1 MKKILIIL
9 SLICFHSFSQ
19 EKANQTLKL
28 ARLFSDHLVFQRD
41 KPIKIWGW
49 AGIGERVEVSIGNQ
63 KNIVSTNSDGKW
75 LAELPAMP
83 AGGPFEVLI
92 KTKKNELAI
101 TDILIGEVWLCS
113 GQSNMEWKLKSA
125 DNATKE
131 IAEADYPMIRHFEVA
146 HEVEFEPQD
155 DLKSGEWKVCS
166 PKTAGDFSAVGY
178 FFARDLY
185 QKLKV
190 PIGLIH
196 SSWGGSQVEGWIS
209 KKAMQESDVLNYYP
223 NIMPKNWNEDTDNWK
238 RKLVEKI
245 YGDKNYNLNSV
256 KASEYLKEGFNFKK
270 WLRIDLGSSFD
281 WQNIG
286 AFRGNYFL
294 QRTVEISENAVS
306 EESVFNFGRNNSK
319 MELYINGKIIF
330 SGTNEKNIALKI
342 PKNTW
347 NKGKNSIIVK
357 IGTTTNPPWFGAGI
371 EGKSNEFY
379 IENSQGN
386 ISLNSQKWN
395 MCPVWDE
402 PINFAHF
409 MNSVGTTIY
418 NAMIAPLIPYGIQGT
433 IWYQGESNADRA
445 FQYRQSFPLM
455 IQNWR
460 KDWKDEFSFLF
471 VQLSSFGKNQSSNE
485 GSNWAELREAQ
496 NMTLSLPKTGM
507 AVITDVGNPDN
518 IHPTNKLDVGKRL
531 ALSALK
537 MTYNQPAI
545 IISPMFK
552 EVKFSE
558 NKAVLSFDNI
568 GSGLMAK
575 DKYGYLKGFEIAGDD
590 KQFYYAQ
597 AQIQNNTVVVSNSNV
612 NKPVSVR
619 YAWADA
625 PVEANLFNSEGLPAS
640 PFRTDKWEGIT
651 TKNNTNDK

>member
-1 MKKILIIL
+1 MKKTLIIL
-9 SLICFHSFSQ
+9 SFICFQSFAQ

-28 ARLFSDHLVFQRD
+28 ARLFSDHLVFQRN

-49 AGIGERVEVSIGNQ
+49 ADVGERVEVSLGNQ
-63 KNIVSTNSDGKW
+63 KNIVSSNSEGKW

-83 AGGPFEVLI
+83 AGGPYEVAI
-92 KTKKNELAI
+92 KTKTKELVI
-101 TDILIGEVWLCS
+101 SDILIGEVWLCS

-125 DNATKE
+125 DNSIKE
-131 IAEADYPMIRHFEVA
+131 ISEANYPMIRHFEVA
-146 HEVEFEPQD
+146 HEVEFEPQS

-166 PKTAGDFSAVGY
+166 PTTVGDFSAVGY

-209 KKAMQESDVLNYYP
+209 KKAMQESDVLKYYP
-223 NIMPKNWNEDTDNWK
+223 QKMPKNWSEDTENWK
-238 RKLVEKI
+238 LKLVQRI

-256 KASEYLKEGFNFKK
+256 KASDYLKEGFDFNK
-270 WLRIDLGSSFD
+270 WLKIDLGASFD

-286 AFRGNYFL
+286 AYRGNYFL
-294 QRTVEISENAVS
+294 QRTIEIPENAVS
-306 EESVFNFGRNNSK
+306 EESIFNFGRNNSK
-319 MELYINGKIIF
+319 MELYINGNIIF

-342 PKNTW
+342 PQNTW
-347 NKGKNSIIVK
+347 KKGKNSIIIK

-379 IENSQGN
+379 VESSQGN
-386 ISLNSQKWN
+386 IPLNNQKWN

-402 PINFAHF
+402 PITFAHF
-409 MNSVGTTIY
+409 MNSVGTTIF

-433 IWYQGESNADRA
+433 IWYQGESNAGRA

-455 IQNWR
+455 IQSWR
-460 KDWKDEFSFLF
+460 KDWKDDFSFLF
-471 VQLSSFGKNQSSNE
+471 VQLSSYGKNQSSNE

-507 AVITDVGNPDN
+507 AVITDIGNPDN

-537 MTYNQPAI
+537 MTYNQSNI

-552 EVKFSE
+552 EVKFVG
-558 NKAVLSFDNI
+558 NKAIVSFENI

-590 KQFYYAQ
+590 KRFYYAQ
-597 AQIQNNTVVVSNSNV
+597 AQIENNTVVISHSNV

-625 PVEANLFNSEGLPAS
+625 PVDANLFNIEGLPAS
-640 PFRTDKWEGIT
+640 PFRTDTWEGIT
-651 TKNNTNDK
+651 TKNQYEQ

>member
-1 MKKILIIL
+1 MKKTLIIL
-9 SLICFHSFSQ
+9 SFICFQSFSQ
-19 EKANQTLKL
+19 EKANQSLKL

-49 AGIGERVEVSIGNQ
+49 AGVGERVEVSIGNQ

-83 AGGPFEVLI
+83 AGGPYDVFI
-92 KTKKNELAI
+92 KTKTKEIAI
-101 TDILIGEVWLCS
+101 SDILIGEVWLCS

-125 DNATKE
+125 DNATNE
-131 IAEADYPMIRHFEVA
+131 MAEANYPMIRHFEVA

-209 KKAMQESDVLNYYP
+209 KKAMKESDVLNYYP

-256 KASEYLKEGFNFKK
+256 KASEYLKEGFNFNK
-270 WLRIDLGSSFD
+270 WLRVDLGSSFD

-294 QRTVEISENAVS
+294 QRTIEIPESAVS
-306 EESVFNFGRNNSK
+306 EESIFIFGRNNSK
-319 MELYINGKIIF
+319 MELYINGNIIF
-330 SGTNEKNIALKI
+330 SGTNEKNIAIKV
-342 PKNTW
+342 PQ
-347 NKGKNSIIVK
+347 NKWKKGTNSIIIK

-371 EGKSNEFY
+371 EGKSDEFY
-379 IENSQGN
+379 IESSQGN
-386 ISLNSQKWN
+386 IPLNNQKWN

-402 PINFAHF
+402 PITFAHF

-433 IWYQGESNADRA
+433 IWYQGESNAGRA
-445 FQYRQSFPLM
+445 FQYRKSFPLM

-460 KDWKDEFSFLF
+460 KDWKDDFSFLF
-471 VQLSSFGKNQSSNE
+471 AQLSSYGKNQSSNE

-507 AVITDVGNPDN
+507 AVITDIGNPDN

-537 MTYNQPAI
+537 MTYNQSNT

-552 EVKFSE
+552 EVKFVG
-558 NKAVLSFDNI
+558 NKAIVSFENV
-568 GSGLMAK
+568 GSTLMTK

-590 KQFYYAQ
+590 KRFYYAQ
-597 AQIQNNTVVVSNSNV
+597 AQIKNNTVVISHSNV

-625 PVEANLFNSEGLPAS
+625 PIDANLFNTEGLPAS
-640 PFRTDKWEGIT
+640 PFRTDTWEGIT
-651 TKNNTNDK
+651 TKKQYEQ

>member
-1 MKKILIIL
+1 MKKTLIIL
-9 SLICFHSFSQ
+9 SFICFQSFSQ
-19 EKANQTLKL
+19 EKANQSLKL

-49 AGIGERVEVSIGNQ
+49 AGVGERVEVSIGNQ

-83 AGGPFEVLI
+83 AGGPYDVFI
-92 KTKKNELAI
+92 KTKTKEIAI
-101 TDILIGEVWLCS
+101 SDILIGEVWLCS

-125 DNATKE
+125 DNATNE
-131 IAEADYPMIRHFEVA
+131 MAEANYPMIRHFEVA

-209 KKAMQESDVLNYYP
+209 KKAMKESDVLNYYP

-256 KASEYLKEGFNFKK
+256 KASEYLKEGFNFNK
-270 WLRIDLGSSFD
+270 WLRVDLGSSFD

-294 QRTVEISENAVS
+294 QKTIEIPESAVS
-306 EESVFNFGRNNSK
+306 EESIFIFGRNNSK
-319 MELYINGKIIF
+319 MELYINGNIIF
-330 SGTNEKNIALKI
+330 SGTNEKNIAIKI
-342 PKNTW
+342 PQ
-347 NKGKNSIIVK
+347 NKWKKGTNSIIIK

-371 EGKSNEFY
+371 EGKSDEFY
-379 IENSQGN
+379 IEGSQGN
-386 ISLNSQKWN
+386 IPLNNQKWN

-402 PINFAHF
+402 PITFAHF

-433 IWYQGESNADRA
+433 IWYQGESNAGRA
-445 FQYRQSFPLM
+445 FQYRKSFPLM
-455 IQNWR
+455 IKNWR
-460 KDWKDEFSFLF
+460 KDWKDDFSFLF
-471 VQLSSFGKNQSSNE
+471 AQLSSYGKNQSSNE

-507 AVITDVGNPDN
+507 AVITDIGNPDN

-537 MTYNQPAI
+537 MTYNQSNT

-552 EVKFSE
+552 EVKFVE
-558 NKAVLSFDNI
+558 NKAIVSFENI
-568 GSGLMAK
+568 GSALMTK

-590 KQFYYAQ
+590 KRFYYAQ
-597 AQIQNNTVVVSNSNV
+597 AQIENNTVVISHSNV

-625 PVEANLFNSEGLPAS
+625 PIDANLFNTEGLPAS
-640 PFRTDKWEGIT
+640 PFRTDTWEGIT
-651 TKNNTNDK
+651 TKKQYEQ